1 MPRVL
6 KSYLA
11 LLLVA
16 AWLPATSHCALATA
30 TDWIADFCEHV
41 CDPGSHDRE
50 HDSHDDGCAAI
61 ERGDFTA
68 AVATASAPA
77 PVWSEIADLVRAQAL
92 HRLHAASATEPPPW
106 ATDNPDDWVP
116 ARLFAW
122 RALPPARAPGLV

>member
-1 MPRVL
+1 MLRVL

-11 LLLVA
+11 LLLMAV
-16 AWLPATSHCALATA
+16 WLPATSHCALATA

-41 CDPGSHDRE
+41 CGSGSHNQE

-77 PVWSEIADLVRAQAL
+77 PVWAEIADLVRAQVL
-92 HRLHAASATEPPPW
+92 HRLHAASATEPPSW
-106 ATDNPDDWVP
+106 AKDDPAGWVP
-116 ARLFAW
+116 QWAFTARA
-122 RALPPARAPGLV
+122 ALPARAPNLT